1 MVTGFFELGPGD
13 DLQDIEAVVD
23 LPFEETKA
31 RLRFSD
37 DSDLRSI
44 LWLQSRQVGCYF
56 VIFLIMNWLNTP
68 DLEK

>member
-23 LPFEETKA
+23 LPFEETEA

-44 LWLQSRQVGCYF
+44 L
-56 VIFLIMNWLNTP
+56 
-68 DLEK
+68 